1 MKQAIRLLAF
11 SILLALGTPPA
22 SAQNYCADACRRMID
37 AAHAL
42 EGQGKYQE
50 ALEQYRAAQKAEPLA
65 SLPVS
70 SEAALILHL
79 SSRVKPDLTE
89 TWRKAAR
96 AKSEQA
102 LKLWPDDPVAQETLR
117 QMDDDAPSPL
127 HQPTPD
133 AARLYAEAE
142 AQFSQQ
148 HYDQALPK
156 YQAAA
161 QADPQYSA
169 AWVGAADCYFRQKD
183 WAQAEALFR
192 RAAQVEPNNSQAWRF
207 LSDTLVIQNQPA
219 AAEAALFSAIAADPS
234 QLPNWGKLASLR
246 AHEGKPVRPLGL
258 KRGVRVTQGADG
270 KYQVGIDDW
279 AARNPETP
287 DAALRLMLGLSEV
300 KLRTEDK
307 DKTRPP
313 YEIELESWR
322 GALKVADE
330 LKTSTGKDLSDPALL
345 HLQAMAHDGQL
356 EPAVLILMF
365 RQSYR
370 PALASW
376 LAAHPDGVKA
386 FVERYGLGP

>member
-1 MKQAIRLLAF
+1 M
-11 SILLALGTPPA
+11 
-22 SAQNYCADACRRMID
+22 
-37 AAHAL
+37 
-42 EGQGKYQE
+42 
-50 ALEQYRAAQKAEPLA
+50 
-65 SLPVS
+65 
-70 SEAALILHL
+70 
-79 SSRVKPDLTE
+79 
-89 TWRKAAR
+89 
-96 AKSEQA
+96 
-102 LKLWPDDPVAQETLR
+102 WPDDPVAQETLR
-117 QMDDDAPSPL
+117 QLDDDGPSPL

-148 HYDQALPK
+148 HYDQALTK

-192 RAAQVEPNNSQAWRF
+192 RATQVEPDNSQAWRF
-207 LSDTLVIQNQPA
+207 LSDTLVIQDKAA

-246 AHEGKPVRPLGL
+246 ARAGKPIRPLGL
-258 KRGVRVTQGADG
+258 KRGVRVTQQADG
-270 KYQVGIDDW
+270 KYQVGMDDW
-279 AARNPETP
+279 VTRNPETP

-300 KLRTEDK
+300 KLRTEAK
-307 DKTRPP
+307 DKARAP

-330 LKTSTGKDLSDPALL
+330 LKASTGKDLSDPALL
-345 HLQAMAHDGQL
+345 RLQAMAHDGQL
-356 EPAVLILMF
+356 EPAILILMF

-376 LAAHPDGVKA
+376 LAAHTDGVKV
-386 FVERYGLGP
+386 FVDRYGLGP